1 MQAKKTNPTHQYILA
16 GVLVSAALTA
26 VIGLTAANL
35 SGFQIVG
42 TTDIAFAYPW
52 RLAEPNA
59 AARLT
64 AWAGY
69 LLHNL
74 IAWVIIYFAQ
84 REKPKFS
91 NNLRWFNWTMITTNL
106 VFVALHILQTQFFY
120 DGLAQAVPEITA
132 LGSVAVMLT
141 IIILFEAPRRG
152 LIFGKKFKF
161 KDGFI
166 QIARKYHGY
175 FFAWATIYT
184 FWYHPTAGTWGHL
197 MGFLYMFM
205 LFVQST
211 LIFNRAHISMW
222 WTFFLEIFVII
233 HGVTVAVL
241 QGTGLWPMFAFGFGA
256 MVILTQ
262 MYGLGLS
269 TWAKRGLAIGFLVVT
284 VGTYAYMGRLGDLN
298 EVIRI
303 PVIDY
308 LFIFALYGL
317 FLLINWI
324 VNQFKQKPEVAV
336 KAGTD

>member
-1 MQAKKTNPTHQYILA
+1 MQAKKANSTNQYILA
-16 GVLVSAALTA
+16 GVLVSAALTG

-42 TTDIAFAYPW
+42 NTDIAFAYPW

-91 NNLRWFNWTMITTNL
+91 NSLRWYNWAMITTNL
-106 VFVALHILQTQFFY
+106 VFVSLHILQTQFFY
-120 DGLAQAVPEITA
+120 DGLAQDVPEITA

-211 LIFNRAHISMW
+211 LIFNRAHISRW
-222 WTFFLEIFVII
+222 WTFLLEIFVII

-256 MVILTQ
+256 MIVLTQ
-262 MYGLGLS
+262 MYGLGLN
-269 TWAKRGLAIGFLVVT
+269 TWTKRGLAIGFIVLA
-284 VGTYAYMGRLGDLN
+284 VGYYTLIGNIGGLN

-308 LFIFALYGL
+308 AVIFLLYGIYL
-317 FLLINWI
+317 VTNWI
-324 VNQFKQKPEVAV
+324 INLFKRPARIQ
-336 KAGTD
+336 AGTD